1 MKTVLITG
9 ATAGIGK
16 ATAQLF
22 AEKGNRIIITGRRQ
36 ERLLALQESIRQQKA
51 DSCHILTFDVRNRSQ
66 VQTAIETLPAE
77 WQTIDVLVNN
87 AGLAKGKESIDE
99 GLYSDWDDMIDTN
112 VKGLLYV
119 TEAVLPLMPN
129 GSHVVNISS
138 IAGLQSYPGG
148 NVYCASKHAVEGL
161 TNGMRID
168 LLKRNIKVTSIC
180 PGLVETEFS
189 LIRFKGDQTKADAT
203 YNNINPLTGQ
213 DIAEA
218 IVWSVDRPANVHI
231 TQVLMMAQQQADALF
246 VNRNS
251 KV

>member
-22 AEKGNRIIITGRRQ
+22 AQKGNRIIITGRRK
-36 ERLLALQESIRQQKA
+36 ERLLALQESIHQNKPDA
-51 DSCHILTFDVRNRSQ
+51 CHYLTFDVRDRTQ
-66 VQTAIETLPAE
+66 VQNAISTLPAE

-119 TEAVLPLMPN
+119 SEAVLPLMPK
-129 GSHVVNISS
+129 GSHIVNISS

-168 LLKRNIKVTSIC
+168 LLNRNIKVTSIC

-189 LIRFKGDQTKADAT
+189 VVRFKGDQAKADST
-203 YNNINPLTGQ
+203 YTNINPLTGE
-213 DIAEA
+213 DVAEA
-218 IVWSVDRPANVHI
+218 IVWTVDRPANVHI
-231 TQVLMMAQQQADALF
+231 TQVLMMAQQQADAVF

-251 KV
+251 NP

>member
-1 MKTVLITG
+1 MKTILIT
-9 ATAGIGK
+9 
-16 ATAQLF
+16 
-22 AEKGNRIIITGRRQ
+22 
-36 ERLLALQESIRQQKA
+36 
-51 DSCHILTFDVRNRSQ
+51 
-66 VQTAIETLPAE
+66 
-77 WQTIDVLVNN
+77 
-87 AGLAKGKESIDE
+87 
-99 GLYSDWDDMIDTN
+99 GLYSDWDAMIDTN

-119 TEAVLPLMPN
+119 TEAVLPLMPH
-129 GSHVVNISS
+129 GSHVVNVSS

-161 TNGMRID
+161 SNGMRID

-189 LIRFKGDQTKADAT
+189 MVRFKGNQQKADAT
-203 YNNINPLTGQ
+203 YENINPLTAK

-218 IVWSVDRPANVHI
+218 IVWSVDRPKNVHI

-251 KV
+251 EA

>member
-22 AEKGNRIIITGRRQ
+22 AQKGNRIIITGRRE
-36 ERLLALQESIRQQKA
+36 ERLFELQDAIHQQHKG
-51 DSCHILTFDVRNRSQ
+51 SCYISSFDVRDRDA
-66 VQTAIETLPAE
+66 VQHALKILPAD
-77 WQTIDVLVNN
+77 WQNIDVLINN
-87 AGLAKGKESIDE
+87 AGLAVGKESIEE
-99 GLYSDWDDMIDTN
+99 GLYSDWDAMIDTN

-129 GSHVVNISS
+129 GSHVVNVSS

-161 TNGMRID
+161 SNGMRID

-189 LIRFKGDQTKADAT
+189 VVRFKGDHAKADAT
-203 YNNINPLTGQ
+203 YENINPLTAK
-213 DIAEA
+213 DVAEA

-231 TQVLMMAQQQADALF
+231 TQVLMMAQQQADAVF
-246 VNRNS
+246 VNREL
-251 KV
+251 KA